1 MKAYTIQKFN
11 ELPSLVEK
19 EVPIVDGHK
28 SLIRVMASALN
39 HRDVWI
45 TKGLYPGIVIGATM
59 GSDCCGIDE
68 NGQEVIINPGISWG
82 NDQRFQAKDFRVLG
96 VPDDGTFADYISID
110 HQYVYPKPFHLSS
123 QEAAALPLAGLT
135 AYRALIKRADLQPED
150 KVLISG
156 VGGGVA
162 LFGLQIAISLGCEV
176 YVTSGSSAKIQKAI
190 DLGARGGYLY
200 REVDW
205 SKKLMHDSGG
215 IDVVLDSAGGSGFH
229 HFIQTAKPGGRI
241 VFYGGTHGK
250 IEQLNLQPIFWK
262 QLSLLGS
269 TMGSDSDFA
278 DMLAFVALHRIK
290 PVIDSVNDFDDLGQA
305 FQRMAAG
312 DQFGKIVINH

>member
-11 ELPSLVEK
+11 EAPTLIDKQLPNK
-19 EVPIVDGHK
+19 DKGK
-28 SLIRVMASALN
+28 CLIRLKASAIN

-45 TKGLYPGIVIGATM
+45 TKGLYPGIVVGATM
-59 GSDCCGIDE
+59 GSDGCGIDE
-68 NGQEVIINPGISWG
+68 NNREVIINPGIHWG

-110 HQYVYPKPFHLSS
+110 NQYVLPKPTHLSY

-135 AYRALIKRADLQPED
+135 AFRALFKRASLQAGE

-162 LFGLQIAISLGCEV
+162 LMGLQFALALGCEV
-176 YVTSGSSAKIQKAI
+176 YVTSGSSSKIQKAI
-190 DLGARGGYLY
+190 NLGAKGGYNY
-200 REVDW
+200 KDADW
-205 SKKLMHDSGG
+205 GKQLLQDTGG
-215 IDVVLDSAGGSGFH
+215 VDVVLDSAGGSGFQQ
-229 HFIQTAKPGGRI
+229 FVLATKSGGRI

-250 IEQLNLQPIFWK
+250 IEQLNPQPIFWK
-262 QLSLLGS
+262 QLSLLGT
-269 TMGSDSDFA
+269 TMGSDSDFTE
-278 DMLAFVALHRIK
+278 MLSFVISHQLRPI
-290 PVIDSVNDFDDLGQA
+290 IDREFDFSNLA
-305 FQRMAAG
+305 EAMSRMEAG

>member
-11 ELPSLVEK
+11 EAPTLIDKQLPNK
-19 EVPIVDGHK
+19 DAGK
-28 SLIRVMASALN
+28 CLIRLKASALN

-45 TKGLYPGIVIGATM
+45 TKGLYPGIVVGATM
-59 GSDCCGIDE
+59 GSDGCGIDE
-68 NGQEVIINPGISWG
+68 NNREVIINPGIHWG

-110 HQYVYPKPFHLSS
+110 NQYVLPKPTHLSY

-135 AYRALIKRADLQPED
+135 AFRALFKRASLQAGE

-162 LFGLQIAISLGCEV
+162 LMGLQFALALGCEV
-176 YVTSGSSAKIQKAI
+176 YVTSGSSSKIQKAI
-190 DLGARGGYLY
+190 NLGAKGGYNY
-200 REVDW
+200 KDADW
-205 SKKLMHDSGG
+205 GKKLLQDTGG
-215 IDVVLDSAGGSGFH
+215 VDVVLDSAGGSGFQQ
-229 HFIQTAKPGGRI
+229 FVLTTKSGGRI

-250 IEQLNLQPIFWK
+250 IEQLNPQPIFWK
-262 QLSLLGS
+262 QLSLLGT
-269 TMGSDSDFA
+269 TMGSDSDFTE
-278 DMLAFVALHRIK
+278 MLSFVTSHQLRPI
-290 PVIDSVNDFDDLGQA
+290 IDREFDFFNLA
-305 FQRMAAG
+305 EAMSRMEAG

>member
-11 ELPSLVEK
+11 EAPTLIDKQLPNK
-19 EVPIVDGHK
+19 DAGK
-28 SLIRVMASALN
+28 CLIRLKASALN

-45 TKGLYPGIVIGATM
+45 TKGLYPGIVVGATM
-59 GSDCCGIDE
+59 GSDGCGIDE
-68 NGQEVIINPGISWG
+68 NNREVIINPSIHWG

-110 HQYVYPKPFHLSS
+110 NQYVLPKPTHLSY

-135 AYRALIKRADLQPED
+135 AFRALFKRAFLQAGE

-162 LFGLQIAISLGCEV
+162 LMGLQFALALGCEV
-176 YVTSGSSAKIQKAI
+176 YVTSGSSSKIQKAI
-190 DLGARGGYLY
+190 NLGAKGGYNY
-200 REVDW
+200 KDADW
-205 SKKLMHDSGG
+205 GKKLLQDTGG
-215 IDVVLDSAGGSGFH
+215 VDVVLDSAGGSGFQQ
-229 HFIQTAKPGGRI
+229 FVLATKSGGRI

-250 IEQLNLQPIFWK
+250 IEQLNPQPIFWK
-262 QLSLLGS
+262 QLSLLGT
-269 TMGSDSDFA
+269 TMGSDSDFTE
-278 DMLAFVALHRIK
+278 MLSFVISHQLRPI
-290 PVIDSVNDFDDLGQA
+290 IDREFDFSNLA
-305 FQRMAAG
+305 EAMSRMEAG